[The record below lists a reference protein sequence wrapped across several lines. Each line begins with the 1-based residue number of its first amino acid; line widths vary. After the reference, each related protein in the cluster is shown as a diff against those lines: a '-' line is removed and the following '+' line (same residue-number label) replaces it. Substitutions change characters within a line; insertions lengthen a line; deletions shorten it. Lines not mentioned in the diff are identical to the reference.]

1 MPSSASVKK
10 RHERGQ
16 EGHGRGQE
24 QRESNVEGEYCSEGE
39 NRSGEGEDIRGMEE
53 EGYVG

>member
-24 QRESNVEGEYCSEGE
+24 QRESNVEWEYCSEGM
-39 NRSGEGEDIRGMEE
+39 GCVRGKTGQAREKT
-53 EGYVG
+53 